1 MYIIRRNCP
10 SISLAFPGHVGANFC
25 YCSFASFFFGVLTI
39 VSGVVRGIMDRE
51 GIFLMFWE
59 KAVGNLFMSL
69 ILMNRDHIALWEN

>member
-1 MYIIRRNCP
+1 MWELIFVIVRSP
-10 SISLAFPGHVGANFC
+10 L
-25 YCSFASFFFGVLTI
+25 FFGVLTI

-59 KAVGNLFMSL
+59 EAVGNLFMSL